1 MKEVLDEKSRNA
13 LISYRLQR
21 AHETLKEAQVMMRE
35 AFYNAAVNRLYYAC
49 YYAAVALLLKYNIQ
63 AQSHNGVK
71 TMLGLHFVST
81 GLLPL
86 RIGKTFSTLFE
97 KRKSGDYDDFVYCDK
112 EMLDGLYPQVEIFVK
127 EITDLIHLENNGAC

>member
-97 KRKSGDYDDFVYCDK
+97 KRKTSGGTRLPRGRRFRQCRFFPT
-112 EMLDGLYPQVEIFVK
+112 GSRR
-127 EITDLIHLENNGAC
+127 GR